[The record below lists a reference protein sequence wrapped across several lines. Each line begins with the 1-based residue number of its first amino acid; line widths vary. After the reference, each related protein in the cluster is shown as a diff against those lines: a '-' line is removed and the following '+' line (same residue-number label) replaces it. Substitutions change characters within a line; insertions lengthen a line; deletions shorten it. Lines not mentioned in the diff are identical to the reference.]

1 MLVAMLVAMPVVT
14 LVSMLAATQVVRLGA
29 RLIITGYVG
38 GERCRN
44 DWHRREKLLG
54 LGAEKRC
61 RMAE

>member
-1 MLVAMLVAMPVVT
+1 MLVAMLVVM
-14 LVSMLAATQVVRLGA
+14 LVSMLVATQVVRLGA
-29 RLIITGYVG
+29 RLIINGYFG

-44 DWHRREKLLG
+44 DWHRQEKLLG

>member
-1 MLVAMLVAMPVVT
+1 MLVAMLVSM
-14 LVSMLAATQVVRLGA
+14 LVSMLVATLVVRLGA
-29 RLIITGYVG
+29 RLIINGYFG

-44 DWHRREKLLG
+44 DWHRQEKLLG

>member
-1 MLVAMLVAMPVVT
+1 MLVAMLGVT

-29 RLIITGYVG
+29 RLIITGYFG

-44 DWHRREKLLG
+44 DWHRQEKLLG

>member
-1 MLVAMLVAMPVVT
+1 MLVAMPGVT

-29 RLIITGYVG
+29 RLIITGNFG

-44 DWHRREKLLG
+44 DWHRQEKLLG

-61 RMAE
+61 LMAE

>member
-1 MLVAMLVAMPVVT
+1 MLVAI
-14 LVSMLAATQVVRLGA
+14 LAATQVVRLGA
-29 RLIITGYVG
+29 RLIITGYFG

-44 DWHRREKLLG
+44 DWHRLEKLLG

>member
-1 MLVAMLVAMPVVT
+1 MPVVM
-14 LVSMLAATQVVRLGA
+14 LVSMLVATQVVRLGA
-29 RLIITGYVG
+29 RLIITGYFG

-44 DWHRREKLLG
+44 DWHRQEKLLG